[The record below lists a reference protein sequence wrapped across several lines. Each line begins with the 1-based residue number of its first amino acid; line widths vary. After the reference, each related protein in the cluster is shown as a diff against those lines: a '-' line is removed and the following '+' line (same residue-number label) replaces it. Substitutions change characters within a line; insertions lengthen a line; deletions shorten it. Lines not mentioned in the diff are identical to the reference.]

1 MEFEIYKLKQNFN
14 ELFTRKQIIENW
26 LMYKSFISNNN
37 DYIYKTLLNNIKK
50 EMLLIQI
57 KWNELNKT

>member
-1 MEFEIYKLKQNFN
+1 MELEIYKLKQNFN
-14 ELFTRKQIIENW
+14 ELFNRKQIIESW
-26 LMYKSFISNNN
+26 LMYKSFISHNN